1 MSMEWM
7 SAAFLVGILGSLHC
21 IGMCGPI
28 ALTLPGAGGSRGR
41 VLAGR
46 LVYNAGRVTT
56 YMVLGAVAGFIG
68 QAMAL
73 AGWQQAV
80 SIVAGAGIL
89 VAVLVPRRWVRAI
102 LPEAVTGGFV
112 TRLGEAWRRLFA
124 HGSLPAML
132 SIGLLNGFLPC
143 GFLYMALGASA
154 VSGSP
159 WQAAAYMG
167 AFGLGTV
174 PSILATSLFGPFL
187 APNLRQ
193 RLVRIL
199 PVGAA
204 VLGLLLLLRGMSL
217 GIPYISPK
225 VSAATQTVDGCC
237 HPK

>member
-1 MSMEWM
+1 MSIEWM
-7 SAAFLVGILGSLHC
+7 SAAFLVGVLGSLHC

-28 ALTLPGAGGSRGR
+28 ALALPAGGGSRGR
-41 VLAGR
+41 VLIGR

-56 YMVLGAVAGFIG
+56 YMLLGAAVGTIG
-68 QAMAL
+68 RAMAL

-102 LPEAVTGGFV
+102 LPETATGGFV
-112 TRLGEAWRRLFA
+112 TRLGGLWRRLFA
-124 HGSLPAML
+124 HGSLTAML

-187 APNLRQ
+187 APNLRR

-204 VLGLLLLLRGMSL
+204 ALGLLLLLRGLSL

-225 VSAATQTVDGCC
+225 VHAATQAVDSCC